1 MPEDPRRSRPKIVAL
16 SNENPEWT
24 PFDKQWAD
32 DMLRMLTDG
41 LREEGYVVESFKFFE
56 DLSVLDRFDPREWLV
71 WNWGEELAGRPWTE
85 AEVAAELERRGFV
98 YTGSP
103 PEVLAF
109 AQNRMRAKER
119 LRAAGLPTLPA
130 RVFTDL
136 SGVEAWMR
144 YPAIVKGANQHASHG
159 ITSDSIVHNAAEL
172 AARITYLRDNFQDD
186 ALVEPFLDTREFQV
200 AVWGNGNPEALP
212 PVEFDYSMFGDVRDR
227 LYTYDW
233 KFDHDSRGY
242 KEIKMPCPAPA
253 DKPEWRARLEAA
265 ALAAYRVM
273 GLRDYGR
280 FDMRMLGDEPQILD
294 VNPNPDLDPVSVI
307 PISTRALGMTY
318 GQMADRIARF
328 ASARMPH

>member
-1 MPEDPRRSRPKIVAL
+1 MPEDPRRSRPKVVAL